1 MNFHISNWRNWIKF
15 SAEKQKKRTVMAHLS
30 VEVVQSIYQFFSKT
44 LQQNSLRQI
53 DMTNGY
59 YKLLWQ
65 IVKTKL
71 VNERI
76 SDYSTIQT
84 ESDYFKGFLVRLFG
98 IKYEIRRI
106 NGFLEI
112 LYLCQNSTFFNNLT
126 RKYRHN
132 KKTGKKR
139 RKKDEKKTKKR
150 RKKDEKKTK
159 KRRNF

>member
-1 MNFHISNWRNWIKF
+1 
-15 SAEKQKKRTVMAHLS
+15 MAHLS
-30 VEVVQSIYQFFSKT
+30 VEMVQSIYQFFSKT

-53 DMTNGY
+53 DTTNGY

-132 KKTGKKR
+132 KKTGKK
-139 RKKDEKKTKKR
+139 DEKR
-150 RKKDEKKTK
+150 RKKDEKKTIFLIIWHEK
-159 KRRNF
+159 IDTTKRREKKAEKKIKKHEKKKEKR

>member
-1 MNFHISNWRNWIKF
+1 
-15 SAEKQKKRTVMAHLS
+15 MAHLS

-53 DMTNGY
+53 NTTNGY

-132 KKTGKKR
+132 KKTGKKDEKR
-139 RKKDEKKTKKR
+139 WKKDEKKTKFLIIWHEKIDTTKR
-150 RKKDEKKTK
+150 RKDKKRWKKTRKEVK